1 MKIQENSFY
10 NLVSI
15 DASSFEEFTLN
26 ISSLMTNNL
35 VIEVFENLNIDETKI
50 SLFLDFSARFK
61 ENGMSFVLIK
71 SGIDIDDYP
80 ESLNIAPTLQEAED
94 ILEMEAIERDLG
106 F

>member
-1 MKIQENSFY
+1 MKIQESDLY

-15 DASSFEEFTLN
+15 DASSFEEFISN
-26 ISSLMTNNL
+26 ISSLMTNHL
-35 VIEVFENLNIDETKI
+35 VIEVSENLNIDETKI
-50 SLFLDFSARFK
+50 SLLLDFSAKFK

-71 SGIDIDDYP
+71 AGIDIDDYP
-80 ESLNIAPTLQEAED
+80 EALNITPTLQEAED